1 LLFAQGFFDVFPWNV
16 ITYWFFRYLE
26 TERGYTSDAV
36 LTTMVVAVLVL
47 AVGYF
52 AGGAVGDFLFKRTRR
67 GRVLVA
73 GTAVLLGAI
82 LLYFTMDVPAG
93 NQALFLVMIGLTALF
108 IPFASPNVIS
118 TVFDVTLPEVRSTA
132 SAVQYF
138 IESAGAA
145 VAPFLAGLIAV
156 RSSLHDAILI
166 VCEGG
171 WVLCAILLAVVA
183 YLVPRDIE
191 ALREA
196 MRQRAEMERRA
207 S

>member
-1 LLFAQGFFDVFPWNV
+1 MECFVHCEHHY
-16 ITYWFFRYLE
+16 TYWFFRYLE
-26 TERGYTSDAV
+26 TELGYTSDAV
-36 LTTMVVAVLVL
+36 LTTMVVAVL

-52 AGGAVGDFLFKRTRR
+52 AGGA
-67 GRVLVA
+67 
-73 GTAVLLGAI
+73 
-82 LLYFTMDVPAG
+82 
-93 NQALFLVMIGLTALF
+93 
-108 IPFASPNVIS
+108 
-118 TVFDVTLPEVRSTA
+118 
-132 SAVQYF
+132 AVQYF

-145 VAPFLAGLIAV
+145 IAPFLAGLIAV

-171 WVLCAILLAVVA
+171 WVLCAIVLAGVA

-196 MRQRAEMERRA
+196 MRQRAEMERWA